1 MPSKASYLF
10 FFIGTSVVLISA
22 QAFVFFQLRRLI
34 RRDFPHRAKKAVPV
48 IRWIFI
54 AMNLPILFLFFRRNI
69 QADVSLLTNIMLYP
83 FTIWQFLILLWT
95 LVLLPV
101 VIIRVLR
108 RKKTRNILTPENVK
122 KET

>member
-22 QAFVFFQLRRLI
+22 QTFVYFQLRRLI
-34 RRDFPHRAKKAVPV
+34 RRDFPRRAKKAVPI

-54 AMNLPILFLFFRRNI
+54 AMNLPLLFLFFRRNI
-69 QADVSLLTNIMLYP
+69 QADISLLTNIMLYP

-101 VIIRVLR
+101 VIIRFVR
-108 RKKTRNILTPENVK
+108 RKMHVTSNS
-122 KET
+122 

>member
-10 FFIGTSVVLISA
+10 FFIGTAIVLISA
-22 QAFVFFQLRRLI
+22 QTFVYFQLRRLV
-34 RRDFPHRAKKAVPV
+34 RKDFPHRAKKAVPI

-54 AMNLPILFLFFRRNI
+54 VMNLPILFLFFRRNI
-69 QADVSLLTNIMLYP
+69 PFDVSLLTNILLYP

-101 VIIRVLR
+101 VMIRLLR
-108 RKKTRNILTPENVK
+108 RKKHVTSNTL
-122 KET
+122 